1 MTPSDL
7 NDHPRT
13 VLGFDFGEKRIGVA
27 IGQELTGTARGITT
41 LDSNNRQPDWEAISH
56 LIKEWLPDLL
66 VVGHPLHMDGSE
78 QVITHL
84 AYRFGNRLSGR
95 YNLPVERVDERLTS
109 YEAELELSEEGGKQ
123 SKAAVDQRAAEKIL
137 QSWLDNNAAKN
148 RQITDRQDEQ

>member
-1 MTPSDL
+1 MTPTEQ
-7 NDHPRT
+7 NIPPRT

-27 IGQELTGTARGITT
+27 VGQELTGRARGIAT
-41 LDSNNRQPDWEAISH
+41 LTSRNRQPDWEAIGQ
-56 LIKEWLPDLL
+56 LIEQWCPQLL

-78 QVITHL
+78 QPLTHL

-109 YEAELELSEEGGKQ
+109 YEAELELREEGGKQ

-137 QSWLDNNAAKN
+137 QSWLDSRVRSSTNHVTAEI
-148 RQITDRQDEQ
+148 Q

>member
-1 MTPSDL
+1 MTPAEK
-7 NDHPRT
+7 NIPPRT

-27 IGQELTGTARGITT
+27 VGQELTGRARGIST
-41 LDSNNRQPDWEAISH
+41 LTSRNRQPDWEAIGQ
-56 LIKEWLPDLL
+56 LIEQWRPQLL

-78 QVITHL
+78 QPLTHL

-109 YEAELELSEEGGKQ
+109 YEAELELREEGGKQ

-137 QSWLDNNAAKN
+137 QSWLDSTVRSSTIHVTAEI
-148 RQITDRQDEQ
+148 Q